1 MKLHEMRERETKL
14 FKDLQSVLDGAE
26 GRSLTIE
33 ESEQVEKMNAE
44 ADEIQSSLRSES
56 AREAARLR
64 LESPTTGVVGR
75 ADSDN
80 VYPAEERGKVWLR
93 AMLQGDE
100 VAMRNVSVGD
110 DPSMVPEELYGR
122 FIEIMNR
129 LTAARQVGMI
139 SQFGSSD
146 IKYSAQA
153 ARISVT
159 GGSSGSEADGG
170 NIAEGAAFESL
181 TPTSGAI
188 TPTVIKFGIQTNI
201 TTEII
206 NDSLFNVEQ
215 IVLDQQAEAIAFAYE
230 QTMMQGLNGQDGLL
244 TDQSSEEGTNITCA
258 SASAI
263 TPNELIEG
271 LAGLASGGYFGR
283 PGAFVVSGNVIG
295 SLLSAQDSS
304 TGRLIL
310 QPQAQATA
318 ASAVP
323 FTVFGRPVHVTSG
336 AVTLG
341 SGTVMACYIAEG
353 CYGISDVQGLRMV
366 RDPFTDAHK
375 GEVRVLTDMRSA
387 GNFLQTRG
395 HVSFTTA

>member
-44 ADEIQSSLRSES
+44 ADEIQSDLRSES

-64 LESPTTGVVGR
+64 LESPATGVVGR
-75 ADSDN
+75 ADSDT
-80 VYPAEERGKVWLR
+80 VYPTEERGKVWLR
-93 AMLQGDE
+93 AMLKGDD

-129 LTAARQVGMI
+129 LSAARQVSLV

-153 ARISVT
+153 AQISIT
-159 GGSSGSEADGG
+159 ASGG
-170 NIAEGAAFESL
+170 NLDEGDTFTSL
-181 TPTSGAI
+181 TPTSEAI
-188 TPTVIKFGIQTNI
+188 SPTVIKFGIQTNI

-230 QTMMQGLNGQDGLL
+230 QTMMQGLNDQDGLL
-244 TDQSSEEGTNITCA
+244 TDQSSDGGTNIDCA

-310 QPQAQATA
+310 QPQAQSTA
-318 ASAVP
+318 AAGVP

-336 AVTLG
+336 AVTLA
-341 SGTVMACYIAEG
+341 SSTVQACYIADS
-353 CYGISDVQGLRMV
+353 CFGISDVQGLRMV
-366 RDPFTDAHK
+366 RDPYTDAHK

-387 GNFLQTRG
+387 GNFLQKRG

>member
-1 MKLHEMRERETKL
+1 MRERETKL

-26 GRSLTIE
+26 GRALTIE
-33 ESEQVEKMNAE
+33 ESEQVEKMNTE

-75 ADSDN
+75 ADSDT
-80 VYPAEERGKVWLR
+80 VIPVEERGKVWLR

-100 VAMRNVSVGD
+100 VTMRNVSVGD

-129 LTAARQVGMI
+129 LSAARQVGMI

-153 ARISVT
+153 TQISIT
-159 GGSSGSEADGG
+159 ASSGNLD
-170 NIAEGAAFESL
+170 EGDEFTSL

-230 QTMMQGLNGQDGLL
+230 QTMMQGLNSQDGLL
-244 TDQSSEEGTNITCA
+244 VDHSTGTGNGTNITTDA
-258 SASAI
+258 DDAI

-271 LAGLASGGYFGR
+271 LAGLASTGYFGR

-295 SLLSAQDSS
+295 SLLSAQDTS

-318 ASAVP
+318 AAGVP

-336 AVTLG
+336 AVTLAG
-341 SGTVMACYIAEG
+341 NTVQGCYVAEG
-353 CYGISDVQGLRMV
+353 SYGISDVGGGLRMV

-387 GNFLQTRG
+387 GNMLQDRG
-395 HVSFTTA
+395 HVSFTLKA

>member
-1 MKLHEMRERETKL
+1 MRERETKL

-26 GRSLTIE
+26 GRALTIE
-33 ESEQVEKMNAE
+33 ESEQLEKMNSE

-56 AREAARLR
+56 AREAATRR
-64 LESPTTGVVGR
+64 LEIPSSGVVGR
-75 ADSDN
+75 ADDAGA
-80 VYPAEERGKVWLR
+80 VPVEERGQVWLR

-100 VAMRNVSVGD
+100 VAMRAVSVGN

-129 LTAARQVGMI
+129 LSAARQVGMI
-139 SQFGSSD
+139 SQFASSD

-153 ARISVT
+153 ARITIT
-159 GGSSGSEADGG
+159 GGGAGSEASGE
-170 NIAEGAAFESL
+170 NLAESATFSAL
-181 TPTSGAI
+181 TPTSEAI
-188 TPTVIKFGIQTNI
+188 VPTVIKFGIQSSI
-201 TTEII
+201 TTEVI

-230 QTMMQGLNGQDGLL
+230 QTMMQGLNSQDGLL
-244 TDQSSEEGTNITCA
+244 VDHSTGTGNGTNITTA
-258 SASAI
+258 ADDAI

-271 LAGLASGGYFGR
+271 LAGLASTGYFGR

-295 SLLSAQDSS
+295 SLLSAQDTS

-318 ASAVP
+318 AAGVP

-336 AVTLG
+336 AVTLAG
-341 SGTVMACYIAEG
+341 ATVQGCYVAEG
-353 CYGISDVQGLRMV
+353 SYGISDVQGLRMV

-387 GNFLQTRG
+387 GNMLQDRG
-395 HVSFTTA
+395 HVSFTLLA